1 MVDFIKYRKIY
12 FILSGIILFSFIIS
26 LSLFSLKPGIDLVGG
41 SILEIEYERERP
53 QLQEIR
59 KKLENLNLGEF
70 YLQNSGEKG
79 VIIRMGEIKEKTHQK
94 ILDTLGRENFKE
106 KKFELVGGIVGK
118 ELRNK
123 AKWIIVLTL
132 FLISFYIIFAFR
144 EISKIIKPWQYTLSV
159 IFCLLHDI
167 LIPLGIF
174 SLLGKFFDIQ
184 ITIPIIVALL
194 TILGYD
200 INNII
205 VVFDRVRENLKKK
218 RNLELEK
225 NLNFSV
231 NQTLG
236 RQINTSLTT
245 LFPLIFIY
253 LFSTETLKYFSLTL
267 IIGISVGLYSSIFL
281 ASSILYSLTKNRQ
294 LIKT

>member
-1 MVDFIKYRKIY
+1 MVNFIKYRKIY
-12 FILSGIILFSFIIS
+12 FVFSGVILSSFLIS
-26 LSLFSLKPGIDLVGG
+26 LLLFSLRPGIDLAGG
-41 SILEIEYERERP
+41 SILEIEYKIERP
-53 QLQEIR
+53 PLKEIS
-59 KKLENLNLGEF
+59 KKLEKLNLGEF
-70 YLQNSGEKG
+70 YLQASGEKG
-79 VIIRMGEIKEKTHQK
+79 LILRIGEIKEEKHQE
-94 ILDTLGRENFKE
+94 ILDVLGRENLEE
-106 KKFELVGGIVGK
+106 KKFELVGGVVGK

-123 AKWIIVLTL
+123 AKLIIILTI

-144 EISKIIKPWQYTLSV
+144 EISRKIKPWQYTLSV
-159 IFCLLHDI
+159 LLCLLHDI

-174 SLLGKFFDIQ
+174 SLLGRFFGLQ

-205 VVFDRVRENLKKK
+205 VVFDRIRENLKKK

-225 NLNFSV
+225 NLNLSI
-231 NQTLG
+231 NQTLS

-253 LFSTETLKYFSLTL
+253 FFSTETLKYFSLTL
-267 IIGISVGLYSSIFL
+267 IIGIITGLYSSIFL
-281 ASSILYSLTKNRQ
+281 ASSILYSLVKSRQ
-294 LIKT
+294 LAKP